1 MEKQNDFKQNKSW
14 EKNAKQFFHAS
25 MVRKILVII
34 TLFLFEKDSKKKTLK
49 RYTIVLMYLTI
60 QQDSST
66 YMYCTSITI
75 YKGSGVFYQF
85 RV

>member
-1 MEKQNDFKQNKSW
+1 MEKECKSI
-14 EKNAKQFFHAS
+14 FYIS
-25 MVRKILVII
+25 MVRKILVSYYYPFFIQKR
-34 TLFLFEKDSKKKTLK
+34 LKKKTLK

-66 YMYCTSITI
+66 YMYCTSVTI